1 MAVTNA
7 AATPAELVT
16 EMMAH
21 AVTEEGMEQIYDLPY
36 DSVAYYDYVDK
47 KFVPDGHFGRTIGF
61 GRIKTDCGLIDLP
74 RYVKGKIRREGTRMY
89 QIQAREVDE
98 FLVQVTAYTG
108 SARQFEGFLHPDTLS
123 ENEWRDGLLA
133 YITGKEYLVAYY
145 DSFGVNDAPQ
155 WSTRLDEIKTNL
167 LTQGKSDAVFAAT
180 LLEAGALARLTNES
194 SDMDDLVD
202 TICLGLHRRVIFNPL
217 DNPLDTM
224 RRALEAARLA
234 LEPNR
239 NRMTDDHR
247 LSLLKELE
255 YLADHSHGLRG
266 RSLSNFEGELV
277 FWKELLGAEGTTR
290 INVSARDSADLH
302 PDLTYYSE
310 IPSFWSGQ
318 YDCELL
324 SLSSYGD
331 LKCSI
336 VHPIEISQTQLDLL
350 QATMSYLENNG
361 GSRVTLDLDH
371 FKVVEIYPTDRDW
384 CRKSSQAFQ
393 IDWSL

>member
-1 MAVTNA
+1 MAVQNTT
-7 AATPAELVT
+7 ATPAELVT

-21 AVTEEGMEQIYDLPY
+21 AVTKEGMEQIYDLPY

-47 KFVPDGHFGRTIGF
+47 QFVPSGHFGRTIGF
-61 GRIKTDCGLIDLP
+61 GRIKTDCTLSDLP
-74 RYVKGKIRREGTRMY
+74 RYVKSKIRREGTRMY
-89 QIQAREVDE
+89 QVQAREVDE
-98 FLVQVTAYTG
+98 FLAQVTAYTG
-108 SARQFEGFLHPDTLS
+108 PARQFEGFLHPDTIS
-123 ENEWRDGLLA
+123 EDEWRDGLLA
-133 YITGKEYLVAYY
+133 YITGNEYRVEDYN
-145 DSFGVNDAPQ
+145 SFGVNSDPQ
-155 WSTRLDEIKTNL
+155 WSRRLEEMKTNL
-167 LTQGKSDAVFAAT
+167 LTQGKSDAIFAAT
-180 LLEAGALARLTNES
+180 LLEEVDALARLTDELA
-194 SDMDDLVD
+194 DMDDLVE

-217 DNPLDTM
+217 DTM
-224 RRALEAARLA
+224 RRSLEAARLA

-247 LSLLKELE
+247 LSLVKELE
-255 YLADHSHGLRG
+255 YLAAHSHGLRD
-266 RSLSNFEGELV
+266 RTLSQLEGDLV
-277 FWKELLGAEGTTR
+277 SWKELLGASGTTR

-310 IPSFWSGQ
+310 IPSFRSGQ

-324 SLSSYGD
+324 SLSSYGT

-336 VHPIEISQTQLDLL
+336 VHPIEISQMQMDLL
-350 QATMSYLENNG
+350 LATMSYLENNG

>member
-1 MAVTNA
+1 MAVQNTT
-7 AATPAELVT
+7 ATPAELVT

-21 AVTEEGMEQIYDLPY
+21 AVTKEGMEQIYDLPY

-74 RYVKGKIRREGTRMY
+74 RYVKSKIRREGTRMY

-98 FLVQVTAYTG
+98 FLSQVTYYTG
-108 SARQFEGFLHPDTLS
+108 PARQFEGFLHPDTIS
-123 ENEWRDGLLA
+123 EDEWRDGLLA
-133 YITGKEYLVAYY
+133 YITGREYIVADY
-145 DSFGVNDAPQ
+145 DSFGVNNDPQ

-167 LTQGKSDAVFAAT
+167 LTRGKSDDVFAAT
-180 LLEAGALARLTNES
+180 LLEEVGALARLTDES
-194 SDMDDLVD
+194 SDMDDLVE
-202 TICLGLHRRVIFNPL
+202 TICLGLHRRVIFNQI
-217 DNPLDTM
+217 DTM
-224 RRALEAARLA
+224 RRSLEAARLA

-247 LSLLKELE
+247 LSLVKELE
-255 YLADHSHGLRG
+255 YLAAHSHGLRD
-266 RSLSNFEGELV
+266 RTLSQLEGDLV
-277 FWKELLGAEGTTR
+277 SWKELLGASGTTR

-310 IPSFWSGQ
+310 IPSFRSGQ

-324 SLSSYGD
+324 SLSSYGT

-336 VHPIEISQTQLDLL
+336 VHPIEISQMQMDLL

-393 IDWSL
+393 INWSL

>member
-1 MAVTNA
+1 MAVQNTT
-7 AATPAELVT
+7 ATPAELVT

-98 FLVQVTAYTG
+98 FLVQVTAYTCP
-108 SARQFEGFLHPDTLS
+108 ARQFEGFLHPDTLS
-123 ENEWRDGLLA
+123 EDEWRDGLLA
-133 YITGKEYLVAYY
+133 YITGNEYRVEDYN
-145 DSFGVNDAPQ
+145 SFGVNSDPQ
-155 WSTRLDEIKTNL
+155 WARRLDEIKTNL
-167 LTQGKSDAVFAAT
+167 LTHGKSDAVFAAN
-180 LLEAGALARLTNES
+180 LLEEAGALARLTNES

-202 TICLGLHRRVIFNPL
+202 TICLGLHRRLLVIF
-217 DNPLDTM
+217 NPLDTM

-266 RSLSNFEGELV
+266 RSLSQLEGELV
-277 FWKELLGAEGTTR
+277 RWKELLGAEGTTR

-310 IPSFWSGQ
+310 IPSFCSGQ

-350 QATMSYLENNG
+350 QATVSYLENNG
-361 GSRVTLDLDH
+361 GSRVTLYLDH

-393 IDWSL
+393 INWSL

>member
-1 MAVTNA
+1 MAVQNTT
-7 AATPAELVT
+7 ATPAELVT

-21 AVTEEGMEQIYDLPY
+21 AVTKEGMEQIYDLPY

-74 RYVKGKIRREGTRMY
+74 RYVKSKIRREGTRMY

-98 FLVQVTAYTG
+98 FLSQVTYYTG
-108 SARQFEGFLHPDTLS
+108 PARQFEGFLHPDTIS
-123 ENEWRDGLLA
+123 EDEWRDGLLA
-133 YITGKEYLVAYY
+133 YITGHEYIVADY
-145 DSFGVNDAPQ
+145 DSFGVNNDPQ

-167 LTQGKSDAVFAAT
+167 LTRGKSDDVFAAT
-180 LLEAGALARLTNES
+180 LLEEVGALARLTDES
-194 SDMDDLVD
+194 SDMDDLVE
-202 TICLGLHRRVIFNPL
+202 TICLGLHRRVIFNQI
-217 DNPLDTM
+217 DTM
-224 RRALEAARLA
+224 RRSLEAARLA

-247 LSLLKELE
+247 LSLVKELE
-255 YLADHSHGLRG
+255 YLAAHSHGLRD
-266 RSLSNFEGELV
+266 RTLSQLEGDLV
-277 FWKELLGAEGTTR
+277 SWKELLGASGTTR

-310 IPSFWSGQ
+310 IPSFRSGQ

-324 SLSSYGD
+324 SLSSYGT

-336 VHPIEISQTQLDLL
+336 VHPIEISQMQMDLL

>member
-1 MAVTNA
+1 MAVQNTT
-7 AATPAELVT
+7 ATPAELVT

-21 AVTEEGMEQIYDLPY
+21 AVTKEGMEQIYDLPY

-47 KFVPDGHFGRTIGF
+47 QFVPSGHFGRTIGF
-61 GRIKTDCGLIDLP
+61 GRIKTDCTLSDLP
-74 RYVKGKIRREGTRMY
+74 RYVKSKIRREGTRMY
-89 QIQAREVDE
+89 QVQAREVDE
-98 FLVQVTAYTG
+98 FLAQVTAYTG
-108 SARQFEGFLHPDTLS
+108 PARQFEGFLHPDTIS
-123 ENEWRDGLLA
+123 EDEWRDGLLA
-133 YITGKEYLVAYY
+133 YITGHEYIVADYY
-145 DSFGVNDAPQ
+145 SFGVNNDPQ

-167 LTQGKSDAVFAAT
+167 LTRGKSDDVFAAT
-180 LLEAGALARLTNES
+180 LLEEVGALARLTDES
-194 SDMDDLVD
+194 SDMDDLVE
-202 TICLGLHRRVIFNPL
+202 TICLGLHRRVIFNQI
-217 DNPLDTM
+217 DTM
-224 RRALEAARLA
+224 RRSLEAARLA

-247 LSLLKELE
+247 LSLVKELE
-255 YLADHSHGLRG
+255 YLAAHSHGLRD
-266 RSLSNFEGELV
+266 RTLSQLEGDLV
-277 FWKELLGAEGTTR
+277 SWKELLGASGTTR

-310 IPSFWSGQ
+310 IPSFRSGQ

-324 SLSSYGD
+324 SLSSYGT

-336 VHPIEISQTQLDLL
+336 VHPIEISQMQMDLL

-393 IDWSL
+393 INWSL

>member
-21 AVTEEGMEQIYDLPY
+21 AVTKEGMEQIYDLPY

-74 RYVKGKIRREGTRMY
+74 RYVKSKIRREGIRMY

-108 SARQFEGFLHPDTLS
+108 PARQFEGFLHPDTIS
-123 ENEWRDGLLA
+123 EDEWRDGLLA
-133 YITGKEYLVAYY
+133 YITGNEYRVEDYN
-145 DSFGVNDAPQ
+145 SFGVNSDPQ
-155 WSTRLDEIKTNL
+155 WSQRLDEMKTNL
-167 LTQGKSDAVFAAT
+167 LTQGKSDAIFAAT
-180 LLEAGALARLTNES
+180 LLEEVDALARLTNES
-194 SDMDDLVD
+194 ADMDDLVD
-202 TICLGLHRRVIFNPL
+202 TICLGIHRRVIFTPL
-217 DNPLDTM
+217 YTM
-224 RRALEAARLA
+224 RRSLEAARLA

-247 LSLLKELE
+247 LSLVKELE
-255 YLADHSHGLRG
+255 YLAAHSHGLRE
-266 RSLSNFEGELV
+266 RSLSDFEGELV
-277 FWKELLGAEGTTR
+277 FWKELLGATGATR
-290 INVSARDSADLH
+290 VNVSARDSADLH
-302 PDLTYYSE
+302 PDMTYYSE
-310 IPSFWSGQ
+310 IPSFRSGQ

-350 QATMSYLENNG
+350 QATMSYLENNVG
-361 GSRVTLDLDH
+361 ATTDLDLDH
-371 FKVVEIYPTDRDW
+371 FKVVEICPTDRDW